1 MFWIGIDNA
10 KHRNEHKIIFYLNSK
25 EPNHC
30 STIKNQ
36 NLINKGGLQDNQ
48 SKDTTF
54 VCYIICKQ
62 PPKIVAN
69 ALANNNIDIVLYL
82 VFTCYTPGVF
92 FLSIKDII
100 QYLVLYF
107 FFFFLNTYIFFKSNV
122 LYWTPWKSYRKVQ
135 KINAT
140 FGSLLLLLLGHR

>member
-92 FLSIKDII
+92 FFIYQRYYSVFGII
-100 QYLVLYF
+100 
-107 FFFFLNTYIFFKSNV
+107 FFLLFFKYIYIFQIKCAVLNTMKKLQKSTKN
-122 LYWTPWKSYRKVQ
+122 
-135 KINAT
+135 
-140 FGSLLLLLLGHR
+140 